1 MANVNEL
8 FNLKENQDGTVAVSG
23 RELHKG
29 LEINTRYNDWIK
41 RMIGYGFEENTDYV
55 AISQKR
61 LTAQG
66 NETTFTDHIMTLDMA
81 KVICT
86 KQETEKTSGRISEFL
101 YSIDEKTVSIFKP
114 NRKEIEFG
122 KMLKSLTN
130 IEWEEQY
137 PIDGG
142 KYFLDFYSTL
152 LIVEYDESYHKYQED
167 EDFSR
172 IKYCQEWLAE
182 KGLNEEGNYHAPAVI
197 RVKEGKEL
205 EGIKNVI
212 THLVNTD
219 FYTKNPTG
227 DDVDLYADVLQENI

>member
-1 MANVNEL
+1 MKNVNEL

-29 LEINTRYNDWIK
+29 LEIETQYTKWIE
-41 RMIGYGFEENTDYV
+41 RMIDYGFEEKTDYV
-55 AISQKR
+55 ATVKKR

-66 NETTFTDHIMTLDMA
+66 NQTTYNEHAMTLDMA
-81 KVICT
+81 KVICA
-86 KQETEKTSGRISEFL
+86 KQETEKTSGKISDFL
-101 YSIDEKTVSIFKP
+101 YSIDGKTISIFKP

-167 EDFSR
+167 EDFLR

-212 THLVNTD
+212 THLVNAD